1 LKQAVR
7 ALASVHPSRSTTTP
21 GRVAWFD
28 RVERAAI

>member
-7 ALASVHPSRSTTTP
+7 ALTSAHPSRSTPTP
-21 GRVAWFD
+21 GHVAWFD